1 MPVNTVIVPV
11 SMPKEMARELDQ
23 ASKNRS
29 MNRSEYIRDM
39 LRKQAAF
46 ARMDVFREEFSRRA
60 KKAGIRTLQDAVR
73 AVRDV
78 RDNKK

>member
-39 LRKQAAF
+39 LRKQVAF